1 MAVRVDA
8 MGGILGKALSKV
20 LGKTLLCAGLMI
32 GLPAAAA
39 EKAGDYGTH
48 LSTVYFAHQ
57 RLLALR
63 EACDQA
69 LPAQAKAGEKAYAA
83 WHARHKALLNELDAR
98 LTLMIRG
105 ASKDEKE
112 YMRNV
117 GKYEGSILEYR
128 TENRDQILAQPRDGM
143 EQFCADFRNYLT
155 GSGSDFRKEYAD
167 ELRELRKRKLPQ

>member
-1 MAVRVDA
+1 MAVRIDV
-8 MGGILGKALSKV
+8 LGVMSKV
-20 LGKTLLCAGLMI
+20 LLCTVLSAGL
-32 GLPAAAA
+32 PVAAA
-39 EKAGDYGTH
+39 ESSGDYGAS
-48 LSTVYFAHQ
+48 LSRIYFAHQ

-83 WHARHKALLNELDAR
+83 WYARHKALLNELDAR

-117 GKYEGSILEYR
+117 GKYEGTILEYR
-128 TENRDQILAQPRDGM
+128 TENREHFLAQPRDGF
-143 EQFCADFRNYLT
+143 EQVCADFRNYLT
-155 GSGSDFRKEYAD
+155 GSGSDFHKDYAD
-167 ELRELRKRKLPQ
+167 ELRELRKRKLPK

>member
-1 MAVRVDA
+1 MRADVLHKLL
-8 MGGILGKALSKV
+8 GIRLDKA
-20 LGKTLLCAGLMI
+20 LLCAGLMVV
-32 GLPAAAA
+32 LSVAAA
-39 EKAGDYGTH
+39 EKAGDYGAK
-48 LSTVYFAHQ
+48 LREIYFAHQ

-83 WHARHKALLNELDAR
+83 WQARHKALLNELDAR

-117 GKYEGSILEYR
+117 GKYEGAILEYR
-128 TENRDQILAQPRDGM
+128 NDKRDELLAQPRDGM

-155 GSGSDFRKEYAD
+155 GSGSDFRKEYAE

>member
-1 MAVRVDA
+1 MRVD
-8 MGGILGKALSKV
+8 ILGKV
-20 LGKTLLCAGLMI
+20 LLCAVLAA

-39 EKAGDYGTH
+39 ENTGDYGAN
-48 LSTVYFAHQ
+48 LSKIYFAHQ

-63 EACDQA
+63 EACDRA
-69 LPAQAKAGEKAYAA
+69 LPAQVKLNEKAYAA
-83 WHARHKALLNELDAR
+83 WQARHKTLLSELDAR

-105 ASKDEKE
+105 ASKDERE

-128 TENRDQILAQPRDGM
+128 NENREQILAQPRDGI
-143 EQFCADFRNYLT
+143 EQVCTDFRNYLT
-155 GSGSDFRKEYAD
+155 GSGSDFNKEYAA